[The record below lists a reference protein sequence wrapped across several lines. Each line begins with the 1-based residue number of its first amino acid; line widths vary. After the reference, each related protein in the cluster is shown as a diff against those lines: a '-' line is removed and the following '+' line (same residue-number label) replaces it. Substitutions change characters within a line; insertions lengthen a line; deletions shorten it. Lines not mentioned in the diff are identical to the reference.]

1 MRTKIN
7 ELICQISGVETEPFR
22 RYVGKINVNELIDV
36 IAKEKEISEKKG
48 YNNLELH
55 IAEDTGIIDIYLYG
69 DRDLTE
75 EEVDLDERISVIARM
90 KDKTSKGMTRDD
102 LLNQNKDE

>member
-1 MRTKIN
+1 MKDKITEHIEDLPREVSKIN
-7 ELICQISGVETEPFR
+7 INYLIKNLTKLKNK
-22 RYVGKINVNELIDV
+22 YK
-36 IAKEKEISEKKG
+36 KKG
-48 YNNLELH
+48 YKNIELF
-55 IAEDTGIIDIYLYG
+55 IREDLGIIDMSVYG